1 MVVVS
6 VLVMGATLRRIGSAD
21 DYSFGH
27 VRDDFITS
35 QVMVSATDR
44 PYSGAMARPAVGDLL
59 RDWRTRRRRSQMD
72 LAIDV
77 GVSTRHLSF
86 VETGRSRPSP
96 ELVLAIA
103 HHLDM
108 PLRERNGL
116 LLAAG
121 YAPRFSQMSLDD
133 PAMDHVRAS
142 IQRMLDAH
150 DPYPGAVVDRQWNI
164 AMVNRAGEML
174 AQGLPAHVLGP
185 PLNVYRLCLHP
196 DGLARRTTN
205 FVDWATYLLGQLR
218 RSIVLTGDPSL
229 TALLDEVSS
238 YPNVVQIA
246 PLIAGGG
253 EDETPILVPFQI
265 ATPLGELSLFT
276 TLTTFGTPLDVTIDE
291 LAIELFFPADDRSDE
306 MLRLM
311 SLARDGIPSEE
322 PAGA

>member
-1 MVVVS
+1 MR
-6 VLVMGATLRRIGSAD
+6 ARN
-21 DYSFGH
+21 
-27 VRDDFITS
+27 
-35 QVMVSATDR
+35 R
-44 PYSGAMARPAVGDLL
+44 PYSEAMARQAVGELL

-72 LAIDV
+72 LALDV

-96 ELVLAIA
+96 ELVLAVA
-103 HHLDM
+103 HHLDV

-121 YAPRFSQMSLDD
+121 YAPRFSQMPLED
-133 PAMDHVRAS
+133 PAMAHVRAS

-150 DPYPGAVVDRQWNI
+150 DPYPGAVIDRQWNV
-164 AMVNRAGEML
+164 AMVNRAGMML
-174 AQGLPAHVLGP
+174 AEGVPNSVLGP

-205 FVDWATYLLGQLR
+205 FTDWATYLLGQLR
-218 RSIVLTGDPSL
+218 RTIMLTGDPAS
-229 TALLDEVSS
+229 TALLDEVSA
-238 YPNVVQIA
+238 YPTVAQIA
-246 PLIAGGG
+246 PLI
-253 EDETPILVPFQI
+253 ENSLRDDPPILVPFRM

-306 MLRLM
+306 MLHAMALT
-311 SLARDGIPSEE
+311 RDG
-322 PAGA
+322 